1 MSVNVPDVAAYYFQY
16 KLTVYDNLFVGIVYG
31 EEQATRRCHCSFL
44 SLFLQASISYST
56 LPRSTFSCKI
66 HLAFR

>member
-31 EEQATRRCHCSFL
+31 EEQATRCCFSSFL
-44 SLFLQASISYST
+44 TLFLAGIYIVLYVTSVYI
-56 LPRSTFSCKI
+56 L
-66 HLAFR
+66 L